1 MILKPPLQLT
11 FPGATGRQGQRSMW
25 VCYPQGLLR
34 CQFPQRDP
42 QTAVGLRELR
52 PMPHRS
58 AEGKDQLH
66 FKPDAASVSHSLFQE
81 SFFVC
86 TVKSVGD
93 IPGTGSVYVEAVVDC
108 DSGNA
113 FAKVYPSRN
122 AMNAVDI
129 LADVVLP
136 YFRDHRIS
144 VKLVFTRTTEEYC
157 GLPPA
162 HAYETFLM
170 AAHIQHQRLGHSDH
184 MVSEVCE
191 DFFQPLLREF
201 FPAVFRKKFDL
212 SLSEIQKELNV
223 FVKAYNLTKKEY
235 RRIDNPP
242 SPAEPADIAKC
253 RSAR

>member
-1 MILKPPLQLT
+1 
-11 FPGATGRQGQRSMW
+11 MW

-34 CQFPQRDP
+34 CRLSQREP
-42 QTAVGLRELR
+42 QTAVSLGELR
-52 PMPHRS
+52 PVPHRF

-66 FKPDAASVSHSLFQE
+66 FKPDAAPAEGHSLLQE

-93 IPGTGSVYVEAVVDC
+93 IPGTGSIYVEAVVDT

-113 FAKVYPSRN
+113 FARVYRSRN
-122 AMNAVDI
+122 AVNAVDI
-129 LADVVLP
+129 LAQDVIPFFQDQQIGIRRVSTP
-136 YFRDHRIS
+136 
-144 VKLVFTRTTEEYC
+144 TTEEYC
-157 GLPPA
+157 GFPPA

-170 AAHIQHQRLGHSDH
+170 AAQIQHQRLGHSDY

-223 FVKAYNLTKKEY
+223 FVKAYNLTKKEHG
-235 RRIDNPP
+235 RIDTPP
-242 SPAEPADIAKC
+242 FPAEPADIAKS
-253 RSAR
+253 RSVR